1 MFSVV
6 FRDDFMANKNNA
18 KLTQE
23 VQDTICKALEKGHS
37 VAAACGKAGITERT
51 YYNWYNR
58 GLKAKSGKYHKFVN
72 AVEKAKSKALE
83 SVEAVIL
90 DAIPTN
96 TGDAK
101 WWLTKHRPD
110 IYGDRTFNET
120 KVEADVKTDVTLN
133 LLERVK
139 EKRKE
144 LNDLGSN

>member
-1 MFSVV
+1 MG
-6 FRDDFMANKNNA
+6 NKYNA
-18 KLTQE
+18 KLTQK

-37 VAAACGKAGITERT
+37 VAAACGKAGITEPT

-58 GLKAKSGKYHKFVN
+58 GLKAKSGKYPKFVF

-83 SVEAVIL
+83 SVETVIL
-90 DAIPTN
+90 DAIPDN
-96 TGDAK
+96 PGDAK

-110 IYGDRTFNET
+110 IYGDKTFNET
-120 KVEADVKTDVTLN
+120 KLEADVKTDVTVN

-144 LNDLGSN
+144 LNDIRSD